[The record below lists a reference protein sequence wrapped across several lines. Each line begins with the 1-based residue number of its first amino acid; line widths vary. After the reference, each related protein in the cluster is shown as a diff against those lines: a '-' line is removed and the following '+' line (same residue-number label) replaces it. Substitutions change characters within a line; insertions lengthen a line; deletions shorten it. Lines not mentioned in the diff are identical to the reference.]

1 MRVLVLHAHPVAE
14 SFNGGLFREICEK
27 LKKAGHEVDACDLYE
42 EGFNPV
48 LTRQEWLDYRDISK
62 NTLPVAGYV
71 ERVMKA
77 DALVLSYPVWNFGMP
92 AIMKGYLDRVFL
104 PGVSFRL
111 EAGLVKPNFQ
121 HIKKVAVVTTYGATP
136 MRAFLAANPPKR
148 FAMRTLRYLCKPGAS
163 FSYQALYDMNRV
175 SLEQRNQFLSRVG
188 ELMARF

>member
-14 SFNGGLFREICEK
+14 SYNGALYREICDK

-42 EGFNPV
+42 EGFDPV
-48 LTRQEWLDYRDISK
+48 LTRQEKLDYRDLEK
-62 NTLPVAGYV
+62 NILPVKSHV
-71 ERVMKA
+71 ERLMNA
-77 DALVLSYPVWNFGMP
+77 EALVLSYPVWNFGMP

-111 EAGLVKPNFQ
+111 EEGLVKPNLQ
-121 HIKKVAVVTTYGATP
+121 HIRRVAIVTTYGATP

-148 FAMRTLRYLCKPGAS
+148 FAMRTLRYLCKPGAT

-175 SLEQRNQFLSRVG
+175 SLEDRNQFLSRVG
-188 ELMARF
+188 DLMARF

>member
-14 SFNGGLFREICEK
+14 SFNGSLFREICER
-27 LKKAGHEVDACDLYE
+27 LKKAGHEVDACDLYA
-42 EGFNPV
+42 EGFDPV
-48 LTRQEWLDYRDISK
+48 LTRQEWFDYRDVPK
-62 NTLPVAGYV
+62 NTLPVAGHV

-111 EAGLVKPNFQ
+111 EDGLVKPNLQ
-121 HIKKVAVVTTYGATP
+121 HIKRVAVVTTYGATP
-136 MRAFLAANPPKR
+136 VRAFLAANPPKR
-148 FAMRTLRYLCKPGAS
+148 FAMRTLRYLCKPGAK

-175 SLEQRNQFLSRVG
+175 SLEKRSQFLSRVG
-188 ELMARF
+188 DLMARF